1 MKLRKLFFVHVLV
14 LLGVCFLL
22 VPTSVTAR
30 WHSFKIQYAAKFVC
44 GLKSDPDINRVLR
57 GAYATAINIH
67 NPKNE
72 SIVLNLRL
80 ALTFPP
86 EGLLPGEVSAPIEVE
101 LGPNQALEVD
111 CAEIPNSFLFENPP
125 QTPYTKGFV
134 IIESPK
140 SLDVTAVYTSG
151 PNPASSIG
159 FDVERIQGR
168 SIRVYDY

>member
-1 MKLRKLFFVHVLV
+1 MKLRKLLFFHVLV

-22 VPTSVTAR
+22 VPTSVTAHGR
-30 WHSFKIQYAAKFVC
+30 FFKIQYAAKFVC
-44 GLKSDPDINRVLR
+44 GFKSDPVINRVLR

-67 NPKNE
+67 NPKNK

-86 EGLLPGEVSAPIEVE
+86 EGLQPGEVSAPIEVE

-111 CAEIPNSFLFENPP
+111 CAEIPDSFFENPP

-151 PNPASSIG
+151 PSPASTIG
-159 FDVERIQGR
+159 FDVERIKGR
-168 SIRVYDY
+168 SIRVYN

>member
-1 MKLRKLFFVHVLV
+1 MKLRKLLFVQVLV
-14 LLGVCFLL
+14 LVGVCFSL

-30 WHSFKIQYAAKFVC
+30 GRFFKIQYAAKFVC
-44 GLKSDPDINRVLR
+44 GFKSDSDINRVLR

-86 EGLLPGEVSAPIEVE
+86 EGLQPGEVSAPIEVE

-111 CAEIPNSFLFENPP
+111 CAEIPDSFFENPP

-151 PNPASSIG
+151 PTAQTNVSFA
-159 FDVERIQGR
+159 VERIQGR
-168 SIRVYDY
+168 NIRVYH

>member
-1 MKLRKLFFVHVLV
+1 MKLRKLLFVQVLV
-14 LLGVCFLL
+14 LVGVCFLL
-22 VPTSVTAR
+22 VPTSVTAHGR
-30 WHSFKIQYAAKFVC
+30 FFKIQYAAKFVC
-44 GLKSDPDINRVLR
+44 GFKSDSDTNRVLG

-86 EGLLPGEVSAPIEVE
+86 AGLQPGEVSAPIEVE

-111 CAEIPNSFLFENPP
+111 CEEIPDSFFENPP

-151 PNPASSIG
+151 PTAQTNVSFA
-159 FDVERIQGR
+159 VERIQGR
-168 SIRVYDY
+168 NIRVYH